1 MIKNILNFLKIAL
14 FVVILGG
21 AVVFILDT
29 IDILNFNLLYSAFN
43 EIFNINFD
51 ISILQTYP
59 NFWLLV
65 GYIYFKEIIKSGI
78 YLLRKE

>member
-78 YLLRKE
+78 YLLRRE

>member
-14 FVVILGG
+14 FVIILGG

-78 YLLRKE
+78 YLLRRE